1 MTTSHSPHHTTP
13 LFTPHEETLSVV
25 HFCVSFL
32 SWGTH
37 GQEFMWWY
45 SDSICRCLGWSIFA
59 LSISLP
65 CHYNVFVPWIVSWD
79 VKKSEEEWRR
89 VRKSM
94 EEYGGVS
101 WQCVPCRHYV
111 FMGTRAAA
119 WILYGWQNGS
129 NHHFI
134 SRGRSYSVNYV
145 WKLYWNAPSV
155 CSWLVLAVLLLW
167 FLFIRY
173 QISSL
178 CCRTNVGANEPLELA
193 SAVESCNWRQRG
205 SRRNVSRCD
214 PGPST
219 PRHSCRTTN
228 K

>member
-1 MTTSHSPHHTTP
+1 MVHDNITFSSPHHSTFHSTWGDAFCCSLLCQFP
-13 LFTPHEETLSVV
+13 QVRNTWTRVHVV
-25 HFCVSFL
+25 VFWFNRQVSWVKHFCFEHL
-32 SWGTH
+32 P
-37 GQEFMWWY
+37 
-45 SDSICRCLGWSIFA
+45 
-59 LSISLP
+59 SLP
-65 CHYNVFVPWIVSWD
+65 LQCVCPLNCVVRR
-79 VKKSEEEWRR
+79 EEEWRR
-89 VRKSM
+89 MKKGE

-129 NHHFI
+129 SHHFI

-178 CCRTNVGANEPLELA
+178 CCRTYVGANEPLELA
-193 SAVESCNWRQRG
+193 SGELQLE
-205 SRRNVSRCD
+205 
-214 PGPST
+214 
-219 PRHSCRTTN
+219 TTRVTE
-228 K
+228 KCV